1 MTRTVF
7 YKITLSLA
15 LATLLAGCGGG
26 GRSSVLGGE
35 CAWYRSSCQYEG
47 SYEEGERDY
56 AEREAAR
63 LNRRQSSRLG
73 GGGWFW

>member
-1 MTRTVF
+1 MTKKVLFKFAALFAMAVTV
-7 YKITLSLA
+7 S
-15 LATLLAGCGGG
+15 GCGGG
-26 GRSSVLGGE
+26 SSRLGGE

-47 SYEEGERDY
+47 SYEPGESEY

-63 LNRRQSSRLG
+63 LNRRQSSKLG